1 MRAGKEQP
9 IIRRAQGGTGT
20 QERWEPG
27 SGRNART
34 VWSITTKPYSEAHF
48 ATMPEELARR
58 CVVSGSAKGDTVL
71 DPFCGAGTTGVAAV
85 KNSRRFVGI
94 ELNPDYLELARERID
109 RETPGLLA
117 LMEAGA

>member
-1 MRAGKEQP
+1 
-9 IIRRAQGGTGT
+9 
-20 QERWEPG
+20 
-27 SGRNART
+27 
-34 VWSITTKPYSEAHF
+34 
-48 ATMPEELARR
+48 MPEELARR

-109 RETPGLLA
+109 RETPGLLM
-117 LMEAGA
+117 LMDSSAAPPPHPTSDG